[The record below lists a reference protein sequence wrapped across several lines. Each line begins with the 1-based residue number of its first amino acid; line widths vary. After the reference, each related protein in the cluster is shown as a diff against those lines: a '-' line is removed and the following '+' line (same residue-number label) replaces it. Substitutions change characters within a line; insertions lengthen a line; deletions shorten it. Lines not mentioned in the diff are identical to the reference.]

1 MANVLLN
8 LTNDNV
14 TMGNVSFNSDT
25 SYLYKDPQQPTIS
38 NYEFTKVLS
47 SPSLR
52 VYTEPIRGALLNAY
66 ADLDSRES
74 KPPDAPTSGPF
85 IQNYSYNGELK
96 TDNFIN
102 LLLIDKPPLRT
113 GFFKFTIGSTSFTGI
128 VRQRLPYVHY
138 DWERNGSKYEYIRK
152 IGDLGYAIE
161 ISTNLLYTAVTN
173 SNGTT
178 YTRTSLLSFL
188 NQLKGGEEITSTA
201 TTDNPN
207 SYLQSIPGA
216 NTKVSGA
223 LPVNLFYIS
232 PEYAL
237 RYIASYPDLIFS
249 LGTDYAKG
257 QAHYANYG
265 SIQGR
270 VISFDPI
277 SYLNKYSDLRQRY
290 GYDTYSAIIHYITTG
305 YYEGRTIDTSSGF
318 NPLTGGLYDSRVYA
332 VSLTTSS
339 IIWPTTKTLV
349 GKGKSLTYKY
359 NTTTFILNTGLDITS
374 NVIYLRVE

>member
-8 LTNDNV
+8 LSTDSV

-25 SYLYKDPQQPTIS
+25 SYLYKDPQQPGIS

-52 VYTEPIRGALLNAY
+52 VYTEAVRGYLLNAY
-66 ADLDSRES
+66 ADLESRES
-74 KPPDAPTSGPF
+74 KPPDAPTAGPF
-85 IQNYSYNGELK
+85 IQNYSYAGELK

-102 LLLIDKPPLRT
+102 LLLIDKPPIRT
-113 GFFKFTIGSTSFTGI
+113 GFFKFNIGTVSFTGI

-152 IGDLGYAIE
+152 SDDLGYAIE
-161 ISTNLLYTAVTN
+161 ISTNLLYTAVVN

-178 YTRTSLLSFL
+178 YTATPLLNFL
-188 NQLKGGEEITSTA
+188 RQLKGGEEITSVA

-207 SYLQSIPGA
+207 TYLQSLPGA
-216 NTKVSGA
+216 NTKISGS
-223 LPVNLFYIS
+223 LPVSLFYIS
-232 PEYAL
+232 PEYSL
-237 RYIASYPDLIFS
+237 RYIASYPDLIFAF
-249 LGTDYAKG
+249 GTDYAKG
-257 QAHYANYG
+257 QSHYATYG

-270 VISFDPI
+270 IISFDPI

-290 GYDTYSAIIHYITTG
+290 GYDTYSATIHYITTG
-305 YYEGRTIDTSSGF
+305 YYEGRTINISSGY
-318 NPLTGGLYDSRVYA
+318 NPLTGGLYDTRAYA
-332 VSLTTSS
+332 IALTANTL
-339 IIWPTTKTLV
+339 IWPTTKTLI

-359 NTTTFILNTGLDITS
+359 NTTTFILNTGLEITS
-374 NVIYLRVE
+374 NVMYLRVQ